1 MSVRPDLLSALPGL
15 VADRIRPV
23 LPELRACHGMVGGF
37 DLEELK
43 RVGVAAPAVL
53 VSRLG
58 LEAVRPMGGPH
69 RLFHVN
75 MAAFIV
81 ARDQLGL
88 PRDEAMGNIASA
100 ILRLVPDANWGEPG
114 VGPAE
119 QVSERVLVN
128 SAARNVTTNLAA
140 VIWKQP
146 IVLEPLPETETVP
159 IQLYLG
165 QAPNVGTGNADQYD
179 MIGEPG

>member
-1 MSVRPDLLSALPGL
+1 MSVRLDLLAALPGL
-15 VADRIRPV
+15 VADQIKTV
-23 LPELRACHGMVGGF
+23 LPGLQACKGMVGGF

-43 RVGVAAPAVL
+43 RGGFPAPAVL

-69 RLFHVN
+69 RLFHIN

-81 ARDQLGL
+81 TRDAMGL
-88 PRDEAMGNIASA
+88 PRDEAMGNIAAA
-100 ILRLVPDANWGEPG
+100 ILRIVPDANWGEPG
-114 VGPAE
+114 IGPAE
-119 QVSERVLVN
+119 QVAERVLVN

-146 IVLEPLPETETVP
+146 IVLDPIPDCPKVP

-165 QAPNVGTGNADQYD
+165 QAPRIGPGFEDHYWPV
-179 MIGEPG
+179 GEPG

>member
-1 MSVRPDLLSALPGL
+1 MSVRHDLLAALPDLI
-15 VADRIRPV
+15 ADRIRPV
-23 LPELRACHGMVGGF
+23 LPELRDCKGMVGGF

-43 RVGVAAPAVL
+43 RSGLAAPAVL
-53 VSRLG
+53 ISRLG
-58 LEAVRPMGGPH
+58 LEAVRPVAGPH

-75 MAAFIV
+75 MAAFIIT
-81 ARDQLGL
+81 RDTMGL
-88 PRDEAMGNIASA
+88 SRDAAMGNIAAA

-119 QVSERVLVN
+119 QVAERILVN

-140 VIWKQP
+140 VVWKQP
-146 IVLEPLPETETVP
+146 VVLDPLPEAETVP

-165 QAPNVGTGNADQYD
+165 QDPDVGPGNEDQYET
-179 MIGEPG
+179 IGEPG

>member
-1 MSVRPDLLSALPGL
+1 MSVRVDLLAALPGL
-15 VADRIRPV
+15 VAERIKLA
-23 LPELRACHGMVGGF
+23 LPELRECRGMVGGF

-43 RVGVAAPAVL
+43 RSGLSNPAVL

-58 LEAVRPMGGPH
+58 LEAVRPMAGPH

-75 MAAFIV
+75 MAAFIIT
-81 ARDQLGL
+81 RDAMGL
-88 PRDEAMGNIASA
+88 PRDVAMGNIASV

-146 IVLEPLPETETVP
+146 IVLDPLPEAEAVP
-159 IQLYLG
+159 IQLYVG
-165 QAPNVGTGNADQYD
+165 QSPNVGLGYEDQYD
-179 MIGEPG
+179 EVGEAG